1 VVGGERSTMRRFAAG
16 RALLVVGL
24 MIGVAACG
32 SDSSADA
39 RLEEAAEPLME
50 PIRPF
55 TATVVTETTEGVTT
69 TMEIDYHG
77 PLDWTT
83 EIVSAEGSEEAAP
96 TVGRRQVMS
105 GSSYKEIEPDLGEGG
120 AASGDH
126 VVVDETV
133 HAPDKRI
140 PHPLLLFYDMDDA
153 LGISPAEVLDQFGA
167 ELDGDVLTFTSN
179 GDDFTYTTT
188 GLPKTYVSR
197 VDGEVVATANVV
209 DFEYATNG

>member
-1 VVGGERSTMRRFAAG
+1 MAG
-16 RALLVVGL
+16 LV
-24 MIGVAACG
+24 IGFAACG
-32 SDSSADA
+32 SDSSADS
-39 RLEEAAEPLME
+39 RLAEAAEPLME

-55 TATVVTETTEGVTT
+55 TARVVTETAEGVTT

-83 EIVSAEGSEEAAP
+83 EVVSVEGSEEAAL

-105 GSSYKEIEPDLGEGG
+105 GSSYKEIEPDLGGG
-120 AASGDH
+120 GVASGER

-133 HAPDKRI
+133 TAPDKRI
-140 PHPLLLFYDMDDA
+140 PHPLFLFYDMDDA

-167 ELDGDVLTFTSN
+167 ELDGDVVTFAPDD
-179 GDDFTYTTT
+179 GDAFTYTTT

-197 VDGEVVATANVV
+197 VDGEVVATATLV
-209 DFEYATNG
+209 DFEYVTDG